1 MTTWREDKR
10 AENIRKHGVD
20 LADAEAFEW
29 AAALVEEDLTEV
41 YGEQRFRAIGPIGD
55 KLYVYIYAYAENDD
69 GTDHAI
75 SLREAE
81 KRERRYYVRT
91 IEDC

>member
-1 MTTWREDKR
+1 MTTWRKDKR
-10 AENIRKHGVD
+10 TENIRKHGID

-29 AAALVEEDLTEV
+29 EAALVEEDLTES
-41 YGEQRFRAIGPIGD
+41 YEEQRFRAIGPIGNR
-55 KLYVYIYAYAENDD
+55 LYVYAYTENED
-69 GTDHAI
+69 GSDHAI

-81 KRERRYYVRT
+81 KSERRYYVRN

>member
-41 YGEQRFRAIGPIGD
+41 YGQQRFRAIGPIGD
-55 KLYVYIYAYAENDD
+55 RLYVYAYTENHD

-75 SLREAE
+75 SLRKAE
-81 KRERRYYVRT
+81 KHERRYYVRT
-91 IEDC
+91 IEVC